1 MKHLDKPLATK
12 FGPLT
17 VVQFQKGR
25 RVVASVFCAP
35 TTIRMQLSGRFCE
48 SGTEFVEQSTL
59 AGALDR
65 LTLLFRRQRAKSRR
79 TVRSGGT

>member
-1 MKHLDKPLATK
+1 LRAYNDP
-12 FGPLT
+12 
-17 VVQFQKGR
+17 
-25 RVVASVFCAP
+25 
-35 TTIRMQLSGRFCE
+35 RMQLSGRFCE